1 MRACFAICPKG
12 RGGYLVF
19 LGLVTK
25 QVSRACLQSK
35 MADES
40 ADESKSKGDGLKV
53 FQKFILN
60 CIV

>member
-40 ADESKSKGDGLKV
+40 KSKGDGLKV